1 MKTTARRFLK
11 IGELAKEAGVNLQT
25 VYYYERRGILPPTD
39 RMESGYRL
47 YDEGAIKKLRFIKSA
62 QALGFSLAEISSL
75 LNLRVGPSARCGAAL
90 KKAEAK
96 LREVET
102 KIESLERLRRT
113 LRGLISDCRGR
124 KKTDACPILSSLE
137 DKA

>member
-1 MKTTARRFLK
+1 MKTQKRPLLK

-25 VYYYERRGILPPTD
+25 VYYYERRGILAPSA
-39 RMESGYRL
+39 RLESGYRL
-47 YDEGAIKKLRFIKSA
+47 YDSGALKRLRFVKSA
-62 QALGFSLAEISSL
+62 QALGFSLAEIESL
-75 LNLRVGPSARCGAAL
+75 LNLRVGSPARCGAAL

-102 KIESLERLRRT
+102 KIRSLDRLRRT
-113 LRGLISDCRGR
+113 LRGLVSDCRGR

-137 DKA
+137 DRT